1 MPFSFVKHCLILLAL
16 TISVSH
22 ANAKESILSPDGQL
36 SVTFSLDEGTHEY
49 SVSAHWERNPASYRI
64 SAIEVVGGESLTL
77 KLKPGGGAAIQF
89 IAHTAGAN

>member
-36 SVTFSLDEGTHEY
+36 AVTFSLDEGTPEY
-49 SVSAHWERNPASYRI
+49 SVSMQDKVLIRPSALGFQFKNQPELASNLNFV
-64 SAIEVVGGESLTL
+64 A
-77 KLKPGGGAAIQF
+77 
-89 IAHTAGAN
+89 